1 MNTTVSREWLNFLRQ
16 QYPSGSR
23 IKLREMKDPYAPVP
37 PGTMGTL
44 DFIDDAG
51 QFHMKWDN
59 GRTLALIIGE
69 DSFTVLPPEATT
81 MKLYMPLTADLFE
94 YSEYG
99 GVEDDSTELDGRSLR
114 SYEGAIMG
122 ALVKNRMPEEAER
135 GIMHW
140 YDRNDRVDDK
150 VRSVVFTA
158 EERDGQLWGVAE
170 CRVVGTLTP
179 EELTTL
185 KEYISGQAS
194 DGWGEGFEQREIDTD
209 KGELYVHLWSW
220 DHDWDIQTEEE
231 RFGPKLAE
239 GLPELCYSVH
249 ESTGE
254 LIVIKRGET
263 GYHPCDYNTPDKERN
278 VELADFNNEKL
289 GVTPGSMPKGNFI
302 IMKTGTH
309 PAKTRLKLFLEW
321 GITFKEPYS
330 VPEQSKRKIYYASR
344 KELELA
350 IRDKFSSQKSAQVN
364 DAEQEILKKE
374 KKQ

>member
-1 MNTTVSREWLNFLRQ
+1 MNTTVPREWLNFLRE

-158 EERDGQLWGVAE
+158 EERNGQLWGVAE

-289 GVTPGSMPKGNFI
+289 GVTPSQRRAMEIGSLCGWDVPGAD
-302 IMKTGTH
+302 
-309 PAKTRLKLFLEW
+309 PARYLGDNQLQRGGMTLE
-321 GITFKEPYS
+321 
-330 VPEQSKRKIYYASR
+330 
-344 KELELA
+344 
-350 IRDKFSSQKSAQVN
+350 
-364 DAEQEILKKE
+364 
-374 KKQ
+374 

>member
-1 MNTTVSREWLNFLRQ
+1 MNTTIPKEWLNFLRE

-114 SYEGAIMG
+114 PYEGAIMG
-122 ALVKNRMPEEAER
+122 ALVKNRMPEESER

-140 YDRNDRVDDK
+140 YGRNDRVDNK

-194 DGWGEGFEQREIDTD
+194 DGWEIGRASCRER
-209 KGELYVHLWSW
+209 V
-220 DHDWDIQTEEE
+220 
-231 RFGPKLAE
+231 
-239 GLPELCYSVH
+239 
-249 ESTGE
+249 
-254 LIVIKRGET
+254 
-263 GYHPCDYNTPDKERN
+263 
-278 VELADFNNEKL
+278 
-289 GVTPGSMPKGNFI
+289 
-302 IMKTGTH
+302 
-309 PAKTRLKLFLEW
+309 
-321 GITFKEPYS
+321 
-330 VPEQSKRKIYYASR
+330 
-344 KELELA
+344 
-350 IRDKFSSQKSAQVN
+350 
-364 DAEQEILKKE
+364 
-374 KKQ
+374 